1 MQTIAINQHI
11 KKYDYY
17 SRQNCRILSIPHFIE
32 NYHAFLHQNKNKFC
46 RIKTAVNPEDIT
58 ERTVKKLL
66 KFVRCVTA
74 AAAALMFSTA
84 AAATEYVIPSGECVG
99 VKIYTDGLVVVD
111 TTSVTDTNGKQV
123 DIAAGYGI
131 CKGDIIKSING
142 YSVVSNE
149 DLAQR
154 LNDSDGDITLTVS
167 SGGKERDIILTP
179 AATDSGPKLGL
190 WLRDS
195 TAGLGTLTYTKDNTF
210 AALGHGIYDVD
221 TGTIMPIERGIIQNC
236 TITSISKGEKGI
248 PGAITGNIDGTELGK
263 VIKNT
268 DHGLYGELNSTV
280 SGTPIP
286 VASSSEV
293 RTGAA
298 VILAD
303 VDGKGVKEYSINIKR
318 VMPPSRGAH
327 DMVIEVTD
335 QPLIE
340 KTGGIVQGMSGA
352 PIIQNGMFA
361 GAVTHVFVN
370 DPLSGYAIL
379 AETMLSED

>member
-1 MQTIAINQHI
+1 M
-11 KKYDYY
+11 
-17 SRQNCRILSIPHFIE
+17 
-32 NYHAFLHQNKNKFC
+32 
-46 RIKTAVNPEDIT
+46 
-58 ERTVKKLL
+58 L

-74 AAAALMFSTA
+74 AAALLIFASS
-84 AAATEYVIPSGECVG
+84 AAATEYVVPSGECVG

-111 TTSVTDTNGKQV
+111 TTAVTDTCGKQV

-131 CKGDIIKSING
+131 CKGDIIKSIDG
-142 YSVVSNE
+142 YAVASNE
-149 DLAQR
+149 ELSQR
-154 LNDSDGDITLTVS
+154 LSNSDGDITLTIS
-167 SGGKERDIILTP
+167 SGGKERDITLTP
-179 AATDSGPKLGL
+179 AETDSGPKLGL

-195 TAGLGTLTYTKDNTF
+195 TAGLGTLTYTKDNCF

-236 TITSISKGEKGI
+236 TITSISKGEKGV
-248 PGAITGNIDGTELGK
+248 PGAITGNIDGAELGT

-268 DHGLYGELNSTV
+268 EHGLYGELGGSI

-286 VASSSEV
+286 VAGSSEV

-303 VDGKGVKEYSINIKR
+303 VDGEGVKEYSIDIKR
-318 VMPPSRGAH
+318 IMPPSRGAH

-335 QPLIE
+335 QELIE

-352 PIIQNGMFA
+352 PIMQNGMFA

-379 AETMLSED
+379 AETMLSEYQ